1 MTKSKSKDGL
11 KVVVFVVAAAVS
23 IGVLAIQT
31 LSSTSVYVAT
41 SNISSGKPIT
51 ESMLSDGTIKKVSV
65 PRALANASTIKNFE
79 DIKGKFLK
87 YPLGEGKMIFKYDFS
102 SDSDMRNN
110 EVLIKNNLE
119 ALSLNASSITN
130 SVNSISN
137 GDNINLY
144 TVETID
150 LKTFS
155 KESMIEVSKL
165 PADIQKIFKEAGN
178 LTDTDQIN
186 VGTYKY
192 SKLVAQNLPVVEVKK
207 DADTQKVT
215 QFTIGVTPKQSEEAY
230 LAIESG
236 KVGVNI
242 LPYSE
247 KTYKEKDSTGSLQ
260 NLQFVGAST
269 DTNTT
274 GSTATTTTTTTK
286 K

>member
-1 MTKSKSKDGL
+1 MSKSKSKDGL
-11 KVVVFVVAAAVS
+11 RVVVFIVAAAVS
-23 IGVLAIQT
+23 VGVLAIQT
-31 LSSTSVYVAT
+31 LSSTSVYVT
-41 SNISSGKPIT
+41 TTNISSSTQIT

-65 PRALANASTIKNFE
+65 PRSLANASTIKNFE
-79 DIKGKFLK
+79 DINGKFIK
-87 YPLGEGKMIFKYDFS
+87 FPLGEGKMIFKYDFS

-110 EVLIKNNLE
+110 EKLIKNNLE
-119 ALSLNASSITN
+119 ALSLNASSISN
-130 SVNSISN
+130 AVNSISE

-155 KESMIEVSKL
+155 KEAMIEVSKL
-165 PADIQKIFKEAGN
+165 PADVQKVFKEAGN

-192 SKLVAQNLPVVEVKK
+192 SRLVNQNLPVVEVKK
-207 DADTQKVT
+207 DKDTQKVT
-215 QFTIGVTPKQSEEAY
+215 QFTIGVTPEQSEEAY
-230 LAIESG
+230 LAIEGG

-247 KTYKEKDSTGSLQ
+247 KTYKEKESKGSIQ
-260 NLQFVGAST
+260 NLQFVGANANT
-269 DTNTT
+269 D
-274 GSTATTTTTTTK
+274 ATTSTTSTK